1 MASKKE
7 RELKVCALSGHN
19 YKPVPS
25 IRLMGQW
32 LEAAGFHIGDLVV
45 GEDVR
50 ILLQVS
56 NVSANIAPEELH
68 GAGKLFCS
76 DRCEGD

>member
-1 MASKKE
+1 MASKNE

-32 LEAAGFHIGDLVV
+32 LEAAGFHIGD
-45 GEDVR
+45 
-50 ILLQVS
+50 QS
-56 NVSANIAPEELH
+56 HWKA
-68 GAGKLFCS
+68 C
-76 DRCEGD
+76 